1 MDCVTCDFGDALQAG
16 DREGHRHP
24 QVGPHQQQTIT
35 DQQAADQHSLV
46 PCREEQ
52 KALIFKLKQPT
63 GAGVRTDPAAPQP
76 LHPQVNMHIYTSF
89 HIRKL
94 RN

>member
-1 MDCVTCDFGDALQAG
+1 MTCDFGDPLQAG

-35 DQQAADQHSLV
+35 HQQAADQHSLV

-52 KALIFKLKQPT
+52 KA
-63 GAGVRTDPAAPQP
+63 
-76 LHPQVNMHIYTSF
+76 
-89 HIRKL
+89 
-94 RN
+94 

>member
-1 MDCVTCDFGDALQAG
+1 MDCVTCDFGDPLQAG

-52 KALIFKLKQPT
+52 KASILKLNQPT
-63 GAGVRTDPAAPQP
+63 GARVRTNPAAPRP
-76 LHPQVNMHIYTSF
+76 LPPY
-89 HIRKL
+89 R
-94 RN
+94 